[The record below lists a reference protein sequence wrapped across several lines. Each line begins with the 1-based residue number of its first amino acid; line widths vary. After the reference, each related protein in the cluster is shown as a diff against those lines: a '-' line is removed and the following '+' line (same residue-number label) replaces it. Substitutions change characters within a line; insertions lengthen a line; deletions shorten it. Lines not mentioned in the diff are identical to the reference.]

1 MKKITMVVV
10 SLIALSSASFVYAA
24 KNDSGSQGSGQA
36 VETPTVQ
43 AQQKMLYTSPSP
55 TGIQVQ
61 NQNQVKTQNQG
72 EEQKMQVKTQE
83 QESQNDENMGQGK
96 SKDEASRSAVSQEN
110 MSLVAQKV
118 EDLLTIQT
126 AQGGIGE
133 QVRRIAQDQKQAQEQ
148 IQTELQKFDNRKGL
162 LKSLIGPDFAALK
175 NMQKQMEQNQ
185 LRIQEL
191 EQAKS
196 QITNENEV
204 MVVQAAIQ
212 AMIDQN
218 TTLTDV
224 IATEE
229 RSQSMFGWLFRMFV
243 R

>member
-1 MKKITMVVV
+1 MKKTSMALVGLV
-10 SLIALSSASFVYAA
+10 ALSSVSLVYAA
-24 KNDSGSQGSGQA
+24 KNDSGSQGTGQA

-43 AQQKMLYTSPSP
+43 AQQKRLYTPPSP
-55 TGIQVQ
+55 TGIQEQ

-96 SKDEASRSAVSQEN
+96 SKVEASRNADAQEN
-110 MSLVAQKV
+110 MSIVAQKV

-126 AQGGIGE
+126 PQGGIGE
-133 QVRRIAQDQKQAQEQ
+133 QVKRIAQDQKQSQEQ
-148 IQTELQKFDNRKGL
+148 IQMELEKFDNRKGL

-191 EQAKS
+191 EQTKLQLTSESDAA
-196 QITNENEV
+196 I
-204 MVVQAAIQ
+204 VQAAIQ

-218 TTLTDV
+218 TNLTDV
-224 IATEE
+224 VATEE
-229 RSQSMFGWLFRMFV
+229 QSRSMFGWLFRMFV